1 MPEFIP
7 AKTMEDYR
15 EAAALLREYEA
26 GLGIDLC
33 FQGFSEELE
42 SLERMYGPPGGRF
55 LIVRQG
61 ERTAGCV
68 ALRDLGGGICEMKR
82 LFVRPDFRGRG
93 LGRKCAEEIVC
104 AAREMGYASVRLDTL
119 PSMRAAHGPVPLD
132 WVSGKFPLTPK
143 IRWRGWFSWS
153 WGWGRNDRVMQGF
166 VGGGSSLSGR
176 NRLHGTAPRIYAYM
190 DAPPECKRFLRRVRR
205 KAVRLSRTF
214 GPLRCGASSWPRAR
228 MEMRGSGP
236 NRPGE
241 LSGSSH
247 IPGCPDPVS
256 RTVCPYPSSGL
267 PTFLPALSVRPLLRR
282 EAPVPCRPPCS
293 ASAPRRCAR
302 SYWPAPPR
310 RASSACAPTSGRA
323 TNPAAHLAGQPSAPP
338 TSHP

>member
-7 AKTMEDYR
+7 AETMEDYR
-15 EAAALLREYEA
+15 EAEALLREYEA

-119 PSMRAAHGPVPLD
+119 PSMRAAMALYRSMGFREIPPYAENP
-132 WVSGKFPLTPK
+132 GGGGGFA
-143 IRWRGWFSWS
+143 WS
-153 WGWGRNDRVMQGF
+153 WGWGRNEAWSYGRISF
-166 VGGGSSLSGR
+166 LSGQEQHCHSGACR
-176 NRLHGTAPRIYAYM
+176 N
-190 DAPPECKRFLRRVRR
+190 D
-205 KAVRLSRTF
+205 
-214 GPLRCGASSWPRAR
+214 
-228 MEMRGSGP
+228 
-236 NRPGE
+236 
-241 LSGSSH
+241 
-247 IPGCPDPVS
+247 
-256 RTVCPYPSSGL
+256 
-267 PTFLPALSVRPLLRR
+267 SVL
-282 EAPVPCRPPCS
+282 
-293 ASAPRRCAR
+293 
-302 SYWPAPPR
+302 
-310 RASSACAPTSGRA
+310 
-323 TNPAAHLAGQPSAPP
+323 
-338 TSHP
+338 